1 MSLEERLF
9 VRVDDVSYLEYE
21 DKVKIQMFNWT
32 FSELTQTSLQIDID
46 FEYPEMI
53 GFDNSS
59 QYIEVYALFSDF
71 EPMWNN
77 SKPLIRKLV
86 PD

>member
-1 MSLEERLF
+1 
-9 VRVDDVSYLEYE
+9 
-21 DKVKIQMFNWT
+21 MFNWT